1 NYYHDPFT
9 NKQLP
14 PASPPLILSVIYF
27 SLFSCISKRLS
38 ILLRNILFTLNKQ
51 L

>member
-1 NYYHDPFT
+1 MTRLQT
-9 NKQLP
+9 NNSRQHL
-14 PASPPLILSVIYF
+14 PPLILSVIYF